1 MIFVS
6 YSHADKEWRQ
16 RFETIA
22 KPMSRAI
29 DIEFW
34 SDKNLKAGKWDTQ
47 LEEAMKKA
55 EAAVF
60 LVSPAFLASDYI
72 IDKELSYF
80 IKAHKDRGLMI
91 FWFYLEPCDIKWHP
105 EIREFQAMTLGDLKP
120 LSSLTNWEWQETMVR
135 GCGMIDEF
143 VKTLEQPVIN
153 PAVKNASL
161 QKRTK
166 DFPLLAKPARRDV
179 EVLVYSG
186 DKKWWRQGIVKAGN
200 STTTIQLGND
210 HTAPGTSFKVI
221 ALTTER
227 PLTEDSYLNI
237 PLHRTKTDEITLIRA
252 SGLKA

>member
-6 YSHADKEWRQ
+6 YSHEDKNWRQ
-16 RFETIA
+16 RFERIS

-29 DIEFW
+29 PIGFW
-34 SDKNLKAGKWDTQ
+34 SDKNLKAGKWEQ
-47 LEEAMKKA
+47 QIEEAMNKA
-55 EAAVF
+55 EAAVL

-72 IDKELSYF
+72 IQKELPYF
-80 IKAHKDRGLMI
+80 LKAHRERGLMI

-105 EIREFQAMTLGDLKP
+105 EIKEFQAMTLGDLKP
-120 LSSLTNWEWQETMVR
+120 MSSLTDWEWQETMVR

-153 PAVKNASL
+153 PAVKNTAL

-166 DFPLLAKPARRDV
+166 DFPLLAKPARREV

-186 DKKWWRQGIVKAGN
+186 DKKWWRQWRVKAGS

-210 HTAPGTSFKVI
+210 KTAPGTSFKVI
-221 ALTTER
+221 ALTTDK
-227 PLTEDSYLNI
+227 PLTEDNYLNI
-237 PLHRTKTDEITLIRA
+237 PPHRTKTEEITLVR
-252 SGLKA
+252 K